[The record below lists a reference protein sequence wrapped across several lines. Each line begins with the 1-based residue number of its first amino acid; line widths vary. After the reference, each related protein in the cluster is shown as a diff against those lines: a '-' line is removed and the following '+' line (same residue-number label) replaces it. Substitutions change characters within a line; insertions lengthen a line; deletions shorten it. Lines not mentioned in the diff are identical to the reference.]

1 VGPHGGRGTGVGFR
15 GNPRNLGIF
24 SILLSFPPRVVQ
36 PDAQGHV
43 LIKSVGNIATDQE
56 ILNLVPKASAEG
68 CDLGFL
74 IPVEDRHVA
83 DESGVVG
90 GARLGAL
97 LHGEELALGR
107 GFCVGILEGSS
118 EPPNEVGPRPKS
130 DGAVLLVD
138 MRCEPLLGR
147 ATEEVARVGDLGDVV
162 GKRCFIGVE
171 NQTLYVS
178 GLETLGDL
186 EFSEFEFEE
195 FLDVATISEYLY
207 PCQKNSL

>member
-1 VGPHGGRGTGVGFR
+1 MVRSLRSAVGFASESWKEA
-15 GNPRNLGIF
+15 RNL
-24 SILLSFPPRVVQ
+24 RMKWAH
-36 PDAQGHV
+36 D
-43 LIKSVGNIATDQE
+43 
-56 ILNLVPKASAEG
+56 
-68 CDLGFL
+68 
-74 IPVEDRHVA
+74 
-83 DESGVVG
+83 
-90 GARLGAL
+90 
-97 LHGEELALGR
+97 
-107 GFCVGILEGSS
+107 
-118 EPPNEVGPRPKS
+118 PKS

-171 NQTLYVS
+171 NQTLYAS